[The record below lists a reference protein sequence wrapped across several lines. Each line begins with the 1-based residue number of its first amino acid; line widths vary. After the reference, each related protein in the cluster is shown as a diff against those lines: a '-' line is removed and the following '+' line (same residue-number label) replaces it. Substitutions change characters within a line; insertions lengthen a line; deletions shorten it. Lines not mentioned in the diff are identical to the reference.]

1 MFKGLRALFGL
12 SRAGFII
19 LSHDGLLSDAQRAR
33 LPFSARA
40 VLGLFGKQRDAQ
52 SLASALAKLG
62 PSYIKLGQFL
72 ATRGDLIGQAAAGKL
87 ALLQDRLQPFSMAQA
102 HAEIAQGLGAD
113 VDELF
118 THFSEPVAAA
128 SIAQVHKAVTRD
140 GRHVAVKILRPG
152 VEQRFARDLDGFFL
166 AARMVERFD
175 RQARRLKPVA
185 AVEMLAQSV
194 RLEMDLRMEAA
205 AMSEI
210 GDNTEN
216 DADFRVP
223 KVDWKLTSQRVLT
236 SEWVEGTKL
245 SDMAALAAS
254 ELDLHR
260 LGDNVIQSFL
270 RHAIRDGFF
279 HGDMHPGN
287 LFADTQGRLVAVDY
301 GIMGRLSIK
310 ERRFLAE
317 ILHGFITRDY
327 ARVSAVHFEAGYVP
341 ADQDPALFA
350 QALRAIGEPIQ
361 DRTASDISMGRLLAQ
376 LFETTGKFNMQA
388 QPQLLLLQKTMVVV
402 EGVARQLNPQLNMWA
417 TAEPVVRD
425 WVSQHFGVQ
434 GRLEDAAQ
442 GVASLGALMGSLPQM
457 LGEAQRA
464 THLLAG
470 MAASGGLRLDAQ
482 STQAIAKHRARHE
495 FWTRTAL
502 WTGAIALVALATL
515 QVL

>member
-1 MFKGLRALFGL
+1 MFKRVRAFLSL

-19 LSHDGLLSDAQRAR
+19 LRHDGLLSDAQRTA
-33 LPFSARA
+33 LPFLARA
-40 VLGLFGKQRDAQ
+40 ALRLVGKKRDAQ
-52 SLASALAKLG
+52 SLAAALAKLG

-72 ATRGDLIGQAAAGKL
+72 ATRGDLIGNVAAGKL
-87 ALLQDRLQPFSMAQA
+87 ALLQDRLQPFSMAEA
-102 HAEIAQGLGAD
+102 RAEIRKGLGAD
-113 VDELF
+113 VEELF
-118 THFSEPVAAA
+118 THFSEPIAAA

-140 GRHVAVKILRPG
+140 GRSVAVKILRPG

-166 AARMVERFD
+166 AARMAERFD
-175 RQARRLKPVA
+175 AEARRLKPVA

-210 GDNTEN
+210 ADHTK
-216 DADFRVP
+216 DDPDFRVP
-223 KVDWKLTSQRVLT
+223 KVDWKLTSEHVLT
-236 SEWVEGTKL
+236 SEWVEGVKL
-245 SDMAALAAS
+245 SDMQALAAS
-254 ELDLHR
+254 GLDLHR

-287 LFADTQGRLVAVDY
+287 LFADAQGRLVAVDY
-301 GIMGRLSIK
+301 GIMGRLSVK

-361 DRTASDISMGRLLAQ
+361 DRTASDISMGRLLTQ

-442 GVASLGALMGSLPQM
+442 GVASLGALMGSLPEM

-470 MAASGGLRLDAQ
+470 MAASGGLRLDAE
-482 STQAIAKHRARHE
+482 STRAIAKARASHE
-495 FWTRTAL
+495 YWSRAAL
-502 WTGAIALVALATL
+502 WTGAIALLALVAF

>member
-102 HAEIAQGLGAD
+102 RAEIAQGLGAD

-118 THFSEPVAAA
+118 KHFSEPVAAA

-254 ELDLHR
+254 GLDLHR

-425 WVSQHFGVQ
+425 WASQHFGVQ

>member
-1 MFKGLRALFGL
+1 MLKELGALFGL

-19 LSHDGLLSDAQRAR
+19 LRHGGLLSDAQRAA
-33 LPFSARA
+33 LPFPTRA
-40 VLGLFGKQRDAQ
+40 VLRLFGKKRDAQ
-52 SLASALAKLG
+52 SLATALTKLG

-72 ATRGDLIGQAAAGKL
+72 ATRGDLIGDAAAGKL
-87 ALLQDRLQPFSMAQA
+87 ALLQDRLQPFSMAEA
-102 HAEIAQGLGAD
+102 RAEIRKGLGAD
-113 VDELF
+113 ADELF
-118 THFSEPVAAA
+118 THFSEPIAAA

-140 GRHVAVKILRPG
+140 GRTVAVKILRPR

-166 AARMVERFD
+166 AARMAERFD

-210 GDNTEN
+210 ADNTDNE
-216 DADFRVP
+216 ADFRVP
-223 KVDWKLTSQRVLT
+223 KVDWKLTSERVLT
-236 SEWVEGTKL
+236 SEWVDGTKL

-254 ELDLHR
+254 GLDLHR

-287 LFADTQGRLVAVDY
+287 LFADAQGRLVAVDY

-361 DRTASDISMGRLLAQ
+361 DRTASDISMGRLLTQ

-402 EGVARQLNPQLNMWA
+402 EGVARQLNPELNMWA

-425 WVSQHFGVQ
+425 WVTQHFGVQ

-482 STQAIAKHRARHE
+482 STQAIAKHRLAHE
-495 FWTRTAL
+495 FWTRAAL
-502 WTGAIALVALATL
+502 WTGAIALLALVVL